1 MRNTLIRP
9 FGLFAFFALV
19 HRAFA
24 FHPVAGGWIQ
34 VLGLADPIGRGDA
47 QVIAGI
53 DIQDSQPPFRVWGQD
68 FWGVLGQDCPSAPF
82 RLRPCVALL
91 LCWPLLQ
98 PSVPVFARLLQR

>member
-1 MRNTLIRP
+1 MHVGNLELVRINQDILHWRVLFVEPLRMRKTFNSSCRSIS
-9 FGLFAFFALV
+9 FFALV

-68 FWGVLGQDCPSAPF
+68 F
-82 RLRPCVALL
+82 
-91 LCWPLLQ
+91 
-98 PSVPVFARLLQR
+98 